1 MTAVLDRLDGT
12 IAGLLRYLSA
22 SHLRALLAILVLAS
36 LVTLPGLN
44 TLPVTDRDEARYVQ
58 ASKQMMETGDYI
70 DIRNLDAPRWKK
82 PVGIYWLQVASAKV
96 LGEGTDSAI
105 WAYRVPSAL
114 GIIIA
119 ALLTYWALF
128 PLIGAPSALIGG
140 LVVASTAT
148 TAVEAH
154 IAKTDAVLLAA
165 TVLVFGAL
173 VRINQNRD
181 APFNRAHVLMW
192 LGLGFGFLIKGPI
205 ILIPFIGA
213 LIWISIAERS
223 LSLPKAISP
232 LKGLLLF
239 ALIAAPWYIA
249 IALKTDGAFFA
260 ESLGKDLLGKVGQ
273 VSEKHGGPFG
283 YYLMTM
289 WLTFW
294 PWAPLALLAV
304 PIAWNRR
311 TSPEMRLLAGWIIP
325 CWAVFALSS
334 TKLPHY
340 VLPALPA
347 LAALIGLGISEVSTK
362 YVRILGAFLFVIGS
376 VAAGVFAFG
385 PLPVFQDELPL
396 VLIASGLITLTLVI
410 LATTALGLGRL
421 YGFTTLGVAALL
433 IMFPTLTLITAPR
446 TNALFISPRL
456 VAAHNAYQSCADRP
470 IRSVGYQEM
479 SLAFLGGTDTQF
491 ISLEEAAKRLDDP
504 EGGWR
509 IFIRLDGTGEV
520 LPRLSETSGR
530 LIDTLAVIE
539 GTNYNSGKE
548 VTIVLVGALG
558 DPLLLSCRPN

>member
-1 MTAVLDRLDGT
+1 
-12 IAGLLRYLSA
+12 
-22 SHLRALLAILVLAS
+22 
-36 LVTLPGLN
+36 
-44 TLPVTDRDEARYVQ
+44 
-58 ASKQMMETGDYI
+58 
-70 DIRNLDAPRWKK
+70 
-82 PVGIYWLQVASAKV
+82 
-96 LGEGTDSAI
+96 
-105 WAYRVPSAL
+105 
-114 GIIIA
+114 
-119 ALLTYWALF
+119 
-128 PLIGAPSALIGG
+128 
-140 LVVASTAT
+140 
-148 TAVEAH
+148 
-154 IAKTDAVLLAA
+154 
-165 TVLVFGAL
+165 
-173 VRINQNRD
+173 
-181 APFNRAHVLMW
+181 

-362 YVRILGAFLFVIGS
+362 YVRILSAFLFVIGS

-410 LATTALGLGRL
+410 LATTALGLGR
-421 YGFTTLGVAALL
+421 
-433 IMFPTLTLITAPR
+433 
-446 TNALFISPRL
+446 
-456 VAAHNAYQSCADRP
+456 
-470 IRSVGYQEM
+470 
-479 SLAFLGGTDTQF
+479 TDTQF

-509 IFIRLDGTGEV
+509 VFIRLDGTGEV

-548 VTIVLVGALG
+548 VTIVHGSSKQNGTLRFYHRWCCILLG
-558 DPLLLSCRPN
+558 KRPRFGRFRCAFAGPWILCATAQTGPLFER